1 MQVDQ
6 IDYMVEETQNH
17 MSSLGLESPVASG
30 DKRHLDSMKYT
41 FMDYDNLMDRFQKYM
56 IILTMHV

>member
-6 IDYMVEETQNH
+6 IDYMVETQDH

-41 FMDYDNLMDRFQKYM
+41 FMDYDNLTDGFPST
-56 IILTMHV
+56 LSF